1 MRSQVLLYR
10 DSLLTRFLTLSLR
23 IPRPC
28 FFAAVPVATI
38 LGPSEIYLDAGSTI
52 NITCVIQH
60 TPVPTP
66 NVNWLH
72 QDEVMAPDYNVS
84 QLEMVLV
91 LTVNNITSSSLL

>member
-1 MRSQVLLYR
+1 MLDYL
-10 DSLLTRFLTLSLR
+10 
-23 IPRPC
+23 I
-28 FFAAVPVATI
+28 AVPVATI

-72 QDEVMAPDYNVS
+72 QDEVLVPDALNLQIENLPELSMLFCFCY
-84 QLEMVLV
+84 LLA
-91 LTVNNITSSSLL
+91 LTCTF

>member
-1 MRSQVLLYR
+1 MLDYL
-10 DSLLTRFLTLSLR
+10 
-23 IPRPC
+23 I
-28 FFAAVPVATI
+28 AVPVATI

-72 QDEVMAPDYNVS
+72 QDEVLVPDALNLQIEKPPRAVHAF
-84 QLEMVLV
+84 LFLL
-91 LTVNNITSSSLL
+91 LTSTY